1 MREIKIDFDNPG
13 FPQRLDVVENDA
25 QSRFFKAVLYKDGKA
40 YTAPSGATYSIMYR
54 GFGPQNEGWYDTI
67 NDGAGKRAAC
77 SVSGNV
83 VTCEIARQALRV
95 PGHVSVMLCVTGSN
109 GYMLHGWPIDCNCRN
124 DSYTSGTSVESFFY
138 ITQVTNA
145 DWNSAIQAWEEL
157 KNMIDPTLTLSG
169 KAADAKETGKIK
181 KSVEDLKTG
190 INDSVSAAVKHEIDE
205 KLSGQTEE
213 IIKEWLEKHPEYTT
227 YVADGAISERKLSE
241 EFYKEVSVERSE
253 TFKVETGKNIYNTQK
268 LIIIDIAEGEAYR
281 VKINDPNNVLS
292 KFHLYECDENGAS
305 DIGEYIANKTY
316 ELIARKDITYLSIS
330 TSVTPAASG
339 SAEILVWYKIKKV
352 SILES
357 IKNMEDVFNNVLV
370 ESVHD
375 YSDYGILINK
385 ALSKSNHIVLN
396 GAKTYVIKTPIII
409 KKGQRLNGN
418 GATIIN
424 KTGTYCIEL
433 ISVVGEA
440 CTLENVVIENG
451 KGVTIKGPNI
461 TVQDC
466 VFKNVEEC
474 IYVPVGYNS
483 YEFFCSNCHMH
494 GDTLIETGIV
504 VDASDAYFDGITMLN
519 YKYPML
525 IGGGN
530 TKVNN
535 LHPWINVGIEN
546 RNSRCILM
554 RPPEGKT
561 ASLYISNSCFDGY
574 ETVFEFQKDY
584 SSIFCVNSNTVYSA
598 YTWNDETR
606 TPQLVKNTTDKFC
619 RLRIVCGNF
628 VNTTGSKTIGMDF
641 NKMILYTASTRINND
656 DTYSQEYNVYSSVA
670 IFDTEGSEFHRNGDN
685 TFRLSIKARA
695 TGDRTGAVKSFK
707 VCNLNLKCE
716 TTQLNAIL
724 KSGSGNLIPL
734 HAYVDGYEVYCFGNE
749 GLEIHENDL
758 IRITGDVF
766 LSV

>member
-1 MREIKIDFDNPG
+1 M
-13 FPQRLDVVENDA
+13 
-25 QSRFFKAVLYKDGKA
+25 
-40 YTAPSGATYSIMYR
+40 
-54 GFGPQNEGWYDTI
+54 
-67 NDGAGKRAAC
+67 
-77 SVSGNV
+77 
-83 VTCEIARQALRV
+83 
-95 PGHVSVMLCVTGSN
+95 
-109 GYMLHGWPIDCNCRN
+109 
-124 DSYTSGTSVESFFY
+124 
-138 ITQVTNA
+138 
-145 DWNSAIQAWEEL
+145 
-157 KNMIDPTLTLSG
+157 
-169 KAADAKETGKIK
+169 
-181 KSVEDLKTG
+181 
-190 INDSVSAAVKHEIDE
+190 
-205 KLSGQTEE
+205 
-213 IIKEWLEKHPEYTT
+213 
-227 YVADGAISERKLSE
+227 
-241 EFYKEVSVERSE
+241 
-253 TFKVETGKNIYNTQK
+253 
-268 LIIIDIAEGEAYR
+268 
-281 VKINDPNNVLS
+281 KINDPNNVLS
-292 KFHLYECDENGAS
+292 KFHLYECDENGVS

-316 ELIARKDITYLSIS
+316 ELIARKGITYLSIWTS
-330 TSVTPAASG
+330 TIPAASG
-339 SAEILVWYKIKKV
+339 GAEILVWYKIKKV

-357 IKNMEDVFNNVLV
+357 IKNMEDVLGNVLV

-385 ALSKSNHIVLN
+385 ALSESNHVVLN

-424 KTGTYCIEL
+424 ETGTYCIEL

-519 YKYPML
+519 YKYPMV

-535 LHPWINVGIEN
+535 LHPWSNVGIEN
-546 RNSRCILM
+546 KNSRCILM

-574 ETVFEFQKDY
+574 ETVFEFQRDY
-584 SSIFCVNSNTVYSA
+584 SSIFCVNSNTAYSA

-619 RLRIVCGNF
+619 MLRIVCGNF
-628 VNTTGSKTIGMDF
+628 VNTTGSKTIGMDL
-641 NKMILYTASTRINND
+641 NKVLLYTSATRIND
-656 DTYSQEYNVYSSVA
+656 IQVYSQEFRVNASVA
-670 IFDTEGSEFHRNGDN
+670 GFDTAGSKMYRNGDD
-685 TFRLSIKARA
+685 TFRLNIKARA
-695 TGDRTGAVKSFK
+695 TTDITGTAKSIR
-707 VCNLNLKCE
+707 VCDLELKCE

-724 KSGSGNLIPL
+724 KSESGTLIWL
-734 HAYVDGYEVYCFGNE
+734 QAYVDGYGVYCLKNE

-758 IRITGDVF
+758 ITITGGV
-766 LSV
+766 LYQV

>member
-1 MREIKIDFDNPG
+1 MGKIFDLNG
-13 FPQRLDVVENDA
+13 
-25 QSRFFKAVLYKDGKA
+25 KDLAK
-40 YTAPSGATYSIMYR
+40 T
-54 GFGPQNEGWYDTI
+54 DT
-67 NDGAGKRAAC
+67 
-77 SVSGNV
+77 
-83 VTCEIARQALRV
+83 TLRV
-95 PGHVSVMLCVTGSN
+95 PEEPADAAAVGKQSN
-109 GYMLHGWPIDCNCRN
+109 ALTESMNAETSRAEGAEKKLQQQVDTLNAGGLNLKEDLIRTQV
-124 DSYTSGTSVESFFY
+124 DSYLTQHPEAMGTALAE
-138 ITQVTNA
+138 
-145 DWNSAIQAWEEL
+145 
-157 KNMIDPTLTLSG
+157 
-169 KAADAKETGKIK
+169 ETGKIK
-181 KSVEDLKTG
+181 KSVENLKTG
-190 INDSVSAAVKHEIDE
+190 IYDSVSAAVKHEIDE
-205 KLSGQTEE
+205 KLSSQTEE
-213 IIKEWLEKHPEYTT
+213 IIKEWIEKHPEDTT
-227 YVADGAISERKLSE
+227 HVADGAISERKLSE

-253 TFKVETGKNIYNTQK
+253 TFKVEAGKYIYNTQK
-268 LIIIDIAEGEAYR
+268 LIVIDIAEGEAYR
-281 VKINDPNNVLS
+281 VKINDPNDVLS

-316 ELIARKDITYLSIS
+316 ELIARKGITYLSIW
-330 TSVTPAASG
+330 TSAIPAASG
-339 SAEILVWYKIKKV
+339 GAEILVWHKFKKV

-385 ALSKSNHIVLN
+385 ALSESNHVVLN

-424 KTGTYCIEL
+424 ETGTYCIEL
-433 ISVVGEA
+433 ISVVGKA

-519 YKYPML
+519 YKYPMV

-574 ETVFEFQKDY
+574 ETVFEFQRDY
-584 SSIFCVNSNTVYSA
+584 SAISCVNSNTVYSG
-598 YTWNDETR
+598 YTWNDKTR

-619 RLRIVCGNF
+619 RLCIVCGLF
-628 VNTTGSKTIGMDF
+628 VNPTGSKTLGMDL
-641 NKMILYTASTRINND
+641 NKVLLYTSATRIND
-656 DTYSQEYNVYSSVA
+656 VPAYSQEFGVNASVA
-670 IFDTEGSEFHRNGDN
+670 GIDTAGSKMYRNGDD
-685 TFRLSIKARA
+685 TFRLNIKARA
-695 TGDRTGAVKSFK
+695 TTDITGTAKSIK
-707 VCNLNLKCE
+707 VCDLELKCE

-724 KSGSGNLIPL
+724 KSESGKLICL
-734 HAYVDGYEVYCFGNE
+734 QAYVDGYGVYCFKNE

-758 IRITGDVF
+758 ITITGGV
-766 LSV
+766 LYQV

>member
-1 MREIKIDFDNPG
+1 MGYQKQNFANG
-13 FPQRLDVVENDA
+13 DVLTAAQLNHIENGIADA
-25 QSRFFKAVLYKDGKA
+25 ESTANATKAVVDK
-40 YTAPSGATYSIMYR
+40 I
-54 GFGPQNEGWYDTI
+54 
-67 NDGAGKRAAC
+67 
-77 SVSGNV
+77 
-83 VTCEIARQALRV
+83 
-95 PGHVSVMLCVTGSN
+95 
-109 GYMLHGWPIDCNCRN
+109 
-124 DSYTSGTSVESFFY
+124 
-138 ITQVTNA
+138 
-145 DWNSAIQAWEEL
+145 
-157 KNMIDPTLTLSG
+157 IDPTLSLSG
-169 KAADAKETGKIK
+169 KAADAAETGKIK

-190 INDSVSAAVKHEIDE
+190 INDSVSAAVKHEVNE

-213 IIKEWLEKHPEYTT
+213 IIKEWLEKHPEDTT
-227 YVADGAISERKLSE
+227 YVADGAISEKKLSE

-253 TFKVETGKNIYNTQK
+253 TFKVEAGKNIYNTQK

-316 ELIARKDITYLSIS
+316 ELIARKNITYLSIS
-330 TSVTPAASG
+330 TLVTPATSG
-339 SAEILVWYKIKKV
+339 SAEILVLYKIKKV

-409 KKGQRLNGN
+409 NKGQRLNGN

-519 YKYPML
+519 YKYPMV
-525 IGGGN
+525 IGEGN

-554 RPPEGKT
+554 RPVEGKT

-574 ETVFEFQKDY
+574 ETVFEFQRDY

-628 VNTTGSKTIGMDF
+628 VNATGSKTIGMDF

-670 IFDTEGSEFHRNGDN
+670 IFDTAGSEFHRNGDN

-695 TGDRTGAVKSFK
+695 TGNRTGTVKSFK